1 MAPMTILIIPPNYG
15 DQILAFRTRHA
26 LHQKEIGTMI
36 GVGAGA
42 ISKWERYQAAPTR
55 KHWLALV
62 NLMNT
67 ELASLPQPVMAST
80 PAPSAKRTKPRLPDI
95 QWQRLIPPAHI
106 RNPLLWGTS
115 LVAAASA
122 GAFIAT
128 QILHLC

>member
-1 MAPMTILIIPPNYG
+1 MGEYKAT
-15 DQILAFRTRHA
+15 
-26 LHQKEIGTMI
+26 
-36 GVGAGA
+36 
-42 ISKWERYQAAPTR
+42 PTR
-55 KHWLALV
+55 KHWLAMV

-67 ELASLPQPVMAST
+67 ELASLPQPVMAAT
-80 PAPSAKRTKPRLPDI
+80 PAPSAKRTKPRLPAI

-115 LVAAASA
+115 LGAAASA